1 MRIVIAGGSGLIGRH
16 LTRSLL
22 TDGHTV
28 LWLTRNP
35 HLFGRETVVSLPTT
49 TRTNPSLSESTNSPS
64 PESGA
69 LRPGPILIPWLTGNA
84 RPIDEL
90 KRYVPL
96 DVVVNLSG
104 VTIAARWTPSYKRR
118 ILESRLRATA
128 ELLEGMEHL
137 PTEARPRVF
146 VSASAVEAR
155 LPVPSDVETAPVEAV
170 LRERGIDFL
179 AAVTRRWE
187 AAARRAETLGMRTV
201 FARFGV
207 VFAKKG
213 GAFPRLVLPHR
224 LFLGGPIAGGR
235 AWISWVHI
243 ADVVGLIRL
252 AMEDESVKGP
262 LHITS
267 PNPAT
272 MDEIGRAVAAR
283 LRRPYWLPV
292 PAFAIKLFLG
302 EMGDLLIRGIRV
314 FPKEALARGY
324 AFRFPTL
331 EVALEDLL
339 SP

>member
-35 HLFGRETVVSLPTT
+35 HLFGRETVVRLPETKQVD
-49 TRTNPSLSESTNSPS
+49 SSSESTDFTFQ
-64 PESGA
+64 ESSA
-69 LRPGPILIPWLTGNA
+69 LRRGPILIPWLTGNA
-84 RPIDEL
+84 STIDEL
-90 KRYVPL
+90 KRHVPL

-104 VTIAARWTPSYKRR
+104 TPIAGRWNPSYKRK
-118 ILESRLRATA
+118 ILESRLRTTT
-128 ELLEGMEHL
+128 ELLEIIECL
-137 PTEARPRVF
+137 PIEARPRVF
-146 VSASAVEAR
+146 ISASAVEAR
-155 LPVPSDVETAPVEAV
+155 LPVPSDVETAPIEAV
-170 LRERGIDFL
+170 LQKRGIEFL
-179 AAVTRRWE
+179 TAVTRRWE
-187 AAARRAETLGMRTV
+187 AAAREAETLEMRTV

-207 VFAKKG
+207 VFAKEG

-252 AMEDESVKGP
+252 AMEDESVRGP
-262 LHITS
+262 LHITA
-267 PNPAT
+267 PHPAT
-272 MDEIGRAVAAR
+272 MDEISRTIAAR
-283 LRRPYWLPV
+283 LKRPYWLPV
-292 PAFAIKLFLG
+292 PTFAIQLALG
-302 EMGDLLIRGIRV
+302 EMGDLFIGGNRV
-314 FPKEALARGY
+314 FPEEALARGY

>member
-49 TRTNPSLSESTNSPS
+49 KRTNPSLSESTNSPS

-104 VTIAARWTPSYKRR
+104 TTIAGRWTPSYKRR
-118 ILESRLRATA
+118 ILESRLRATT
-128 ELLEGMEHL
+128 ELLEVMERL
-137 PTEARPRVF
+137 PTEVRPRV
-146 VSASAVEAR
+146 
-155 LPVPSDVETAPVEAV
+155 
-170 LRERGIDFL
+170 
-179 AAVTRRWE
+179 
-187 AAARRAETLGMRTV
+187 
-201 FARFGV
+201 
-207 VFAKKG
+207 
-213 GAFPRLVLPHR
+213 
-224 LFLGGPIAGGR
+224 
-235 AWISWVHI
+235 
-243 ADVVGLIRL
+243 
-252 AMEDESVKGP
+252 
-262 LHITS
+262 
-267 PNPAT
+267 

-292 PAFAIKLFLG
+292 PAFAIRLFLG

-331 EVALEDLL
+331 EIALEDLL

>member
-1 MRIVIAGGSGLIGRH
+1 MRIVIAGGSGLIGLH

-35 HLFGRETVVSLPTT
+35 HLFRRETVVSLPATK
-49 TRTNPSLSESTNSPS
+49 RTNPSSSEPTNFPS
-64 PESGA
+64 PESDS

-90 KRYVPL
+90 KRHVPL

-104 VTIAARWTPSYKRR
+104 TSIAGHWTPNHKRR
-118 ILESRLRATA
+118 ILESRLRATT
-128 ELLEGMEHL
+128 ELLEVVEHL
-137 PTEARPRVF
+137 PTEARPHVF
-146 VSASAVEAR
+146 VSASAIEAR
-155 LPVPSDVETAPVEAV
+155 LPVASDGETGPIEAV
-170 LRERGIDFL
+170 LRKRGIDFL

-187 AAARRAETLGMRTV
+187 AVARRAETLGMRTV

-207 VFAKKG
+207 VFAKEG
-213 GAFPRLVLPHR
+213 GAFPHLVLPHR

-235 AWISWVHI
+235 AWVSWVHI
-243 ADVVGLIRL
+243 ADVVGLFRL
-252 AMEDESVKGP
+252 AMEDESVRGP
-262 LHITS
+262 LHITA

-272 MDEIGRAVAAR
+272 MDEIGRAIAAR
-283 LRRPYWLPV
+283 LQRPYWLPV
-292 PAFAIKLFLG
+292 PAFAIKLVLG
-302 EMGDLLIRGIRV
+302 EMGDLLIRGNRV
-314 FPKEALARGY
+314 FPEEALARGY
-324 AFRFPTL
+324 AFRFPNL